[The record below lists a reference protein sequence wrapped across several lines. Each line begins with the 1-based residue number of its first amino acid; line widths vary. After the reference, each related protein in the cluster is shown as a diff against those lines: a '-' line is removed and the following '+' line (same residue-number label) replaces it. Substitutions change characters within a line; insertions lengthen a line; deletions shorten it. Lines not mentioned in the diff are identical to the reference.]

1 MKANTKGVDRADLK
15 RHQTKIEY
23 LMKKFYPKDSNPVK
37 EFAELERWV
46 GHDLLVTAI
55 MKGAKTSGNK
65 NVFAK
70 GIPDIQWEEFEATE
84 EEKKRK
90 TRPEFNFCSNREAES
105 QAIRKSIKG
114 RNNRR

>member
-1 MKANTKGVDRADLK
+1 
-15 RHQTKIEY
+15 
-23 LMKKFYPKDSNPVK
+23 MKKFEPKDSNPLK
-37 EFAELERWV
+37 EFAELERW
-46 GHDLLVTAI
+46 VTAI

-84 EEKKRK
+84 EKKKRK

>member
-1 MKANTKGVDRADLK
+1 MNTKGVDRANLK

-23 LMKKFYPKDSNPVK
+23 LMKKFYPKDSNPLK

-46 GHDLLVTAI
+46 GHNLLVTAI

-70 GIPDIQWEEFEATE
+70 GIPYIQWEEFEATE
-84 EEKKRK
+84 EKKKEKNQTGIQFLFQQR
-90 TRPEFNFCSNREAES
+90 S
-105 QAIRKSIKG
+105 RKSSNPKIHQRKE
-114 RNNRR
+114 